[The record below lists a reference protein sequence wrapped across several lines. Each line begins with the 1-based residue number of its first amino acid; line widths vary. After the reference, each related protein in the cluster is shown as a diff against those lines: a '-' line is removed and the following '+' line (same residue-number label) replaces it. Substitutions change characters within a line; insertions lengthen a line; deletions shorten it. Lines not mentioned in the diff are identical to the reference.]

1 MKHPLK
7 FKCPAKI
14 MSYAKVDCRHLN
26 PNAKRLMVESNST
39 VEISKDGTMGN
50 VYVIRVWKS
59 GLKEGSD
66 ESMKPALMSCTEIHT
81 RCLHLALE
89 PCTDEAI
96 VPPDRAF
103 NRALL

>member
-1 MKHPLK
+1 
-7 FKCPAKI
+7 
-14 MSYAKVDCRHLN
+14 
-26 PNAKRLMVESNST
+26 MVESNST
-39 VEISKDGTMGN
+39 VEISKDDTMGN
-50 VYVIRVWKS
+50 AYVIRVWKS
-59 GLKEGSD
+59 GLIEGSD
-66 ESMKPALMSCTEIHT
+66 ESMKPALMPCTEIHT